1 MDILLQRER
10 GYWVAGLL
18 AAVGILL
25 LADDRLVAILGD
37 ALQQFLLPGYVKLLN
52 GPFLCS

>member
-10 GYWVAGLL
+10 GYWLAGLL

-37 ALQQFLLPGYVKLLN
+37 ALQQFLLPGYVKLLY